1 VIKQTGFVITLA
13 PRVRA
18 GGADCILANIYVSIA
33 IELAVLARPGQLNYL
48 SNAMNHS
55 LAQPKPRGR
64 PRGFDREAALEAAMR
79 LFWSR
84 GYEATSVSDLVAA
97 MGITPPSLYGAF
109 GDKKRLFLE
118 ALDRYQAG
126 PGCFAHRALTEEP
139 TAERAMRRLM
149 MDAVKSFTDPHNP
162 RGCMVILAAT
172 NCAAESD
179 DVMEV
184 LASRRRAAQAML
196 RQRLLIGR
204 AAGEMASGADIDAL
218 AGQVTATLSGLAILA
233 RDGAS
238 RASLRRIV
246 DQMMLSWPRP
256 DAAKV

>member
-1 VIKQTGFVITLA
+1 
-13 PRVRA
+13 
-18 GGADCILANIYVSIA
+18 
-33 IELAVLARPGQLNYL
+33 
-48 SNAMNHS
+48 MNHS
-55 LAQPKPRGR
+55 LTQPRPRGR

-118 ALDRYQAG
+118 AVDRYQAG
-126 PGCFAHRALTEEP
+126 PGCFAYKALTEEP

-149 MDAVKSFTDPHNP
+149 MDAVKSFTDPRNP

-172 NCAAESD
+172 NCAAESG
-179 DVMEV
+179 DVMEA
-184 LASRRRAAQAML
+184 LASRRRAAQGVL
-196 RQRLLIGR
+196 RQRIAMGR
-204 AAGEMASGADIDAL
+204 AAGELAPGADIDAL
-218 AGQVTATLSGLAILA
+218 AGMVTATLSGLAMLA
-233 RDGAS
+233 RDGAP

-246 DQMMLSWPRP
+246 EQMMLAWPHP
-256 DAAKV
+256 DAANV

>member
-1 VIKQTGFVITLA
+1 ME
-13 PRVRA
+13 
-18 GGADCILANIYVSIA
+18 IA
-33 IELAVLARPGQLNYL
+33 ALARSGQVNYL

-55 LAQPKPRGR
+55 LSEPRPRGR

-84 GYEATSVSDLVAA
+84 GYEAPSVSDLVAA

-118 ALDRYQAG
+118 AVDRYQAG
-126 PGCFAHRALTEEP
+126 PGCFAYKALTEEP

-172 NCAAESD
+172 NCAAESG
-179 DVMEV
+179 DVMEA
-184 LASRRRAAQAML
+184 LAHRRRAAQGVLRHRIAM
-196 RQRLLIGR
+196 GR
-204 AAGEMASGADIDAL
+204 AAGELAPGADIDAL
-218 AGQVTATLSGLAILA
+218 AGMVTATLSGLAVLA

-246 DQMMLSWPRP
+246 EQLMLAWPHP
-256 DAAKV
+256 D

>member
-1 VIKQTGFVITLA
+1 MDVVVLNCWVTATNEIDLA
-13 PRVRA
+13 SKA
-18 GGADCILANIYVSIA
+18 ST
-33 IELAVLARPGQLNYL
+33 
-48 SNAMNHS
+48 S
-55 LAQPKPRGR
+55 LAKSASERGKAVDLVDDHHVDPRGR

-84 GYEATSVSDLVAA
+84 GYEATSVSDLVVA

-118 ALDRYQAG
+118 AVDRYQAG
-126 PGCFAHRALTEEP
+126 PGCFAYKALTEEP

-172 NCAAESD
+172 NCTVESG
-179 DVMEV
+179 DVMEA
-184 LASRRRAAQAML
+184 LASRRCAAQAVL
-196 RQRLLIGR
+196 CQRIAIGR
-204 AAGEMASGADIDAL
+204 AAGELAPGADIDAL
-218 AGQVTATLSGLAILA
+218 AGLVTATLSGLVMLA

-246 DQMMLSWPRP
+246 DQMMLG
-256 DAAKV
+256 

>member
-1 VIKQTGFVITLA
+1 MNNSLTQ
-13 PRVRA
+13 PR
-18 GGADCILANIYVSIA
+18 
-33 IELAVLARPGQLNYL
+33 
-48 SNAMNHS
+48 
-55 LAQPKPRGR
+55 PRGR

-118 ALDRYQAG
+118 AVDRYQAG
-126 PGCFAHRALTEEP
+126 PGCFAYKALTEEP

-149 MDAVKSFTDPHNP
+149 VDAVKSFTDPHNP

-172 NCAAESD
+172 NCAAESV
-179 DVMEV
+179 DVMEA
-184 LASRRRAAQAML
+184 LANRRRAAQGVL
-196 RQRLLIGR
+196 RQRIAMGR
-204 AAGEMASGADIDAL
+204 AAGELAPGADIDAL
-218 AGQVTATLSGLAILA
+218 AGMVTATLSGLAVLA

-246 DQMMLSWPRP
+246 EQLVLAWPHR
-256 DAAKV
+256 DAANV